1 MKTMAVFTAAG
12 SVAPS
17 TGVVNPG
24 PRGGLSMRLV
34 LAGSQRLVIESLA
47 AALTQRGLDVV
58 AVVTS
63 PREVFAKVAEHRP
76 DICLLSTH
84 FPSCSGLGVLRVITK
99 RHPGV
104 GVVMLSSGSAPEL
117 TRAAFRCGAAAV
129 ISTDCH
135 ISDIEHVLSCV
146 SQPERAFDR
155 GVLGIAARDF
165 RLSRVGNG
173 HRPGQLTP
181 REKEVLGHIAEGE
194 RTQQVA
200 CSLGISEATV
210 RTHVQNVLSKLGVH
224 SRLEAAIA
232 AAQTGVPGC
241 DLPDVPAWRAAASR

>member
-1 MKTMAVFTAAG
+1 MKTMAAFTAVD

-17 TGVVNPG
+17 TGVVSPG
-24 PRGGLSMRLV
+24 SRGSLSMRFV
-34 LAGSQRLVIESLA
+34 LADSQRLVIESLA
-47 AALTQRGLDVV
+47 AALTRRGFDVV
-58 AVVTS
+58 AVATS

-99 RHPGV
+99 RHPSV
-104 GVVMLSSGSAPEL
+104 GVVMLSSGSDPQL
-117 TRAAFRCGAAAV
+117 TRAALGCGAAAV
-129 ISTDCH
+129 ISRDWH
-135 ISDIEHVLSCV
+135 ISDIERVLSRV

-165 RLSRVGNG
+165 RLSGVGNG
-173 HRPGQLTP
+173 HGPVRLTS

-194 RTQQVA
+194 RTQQIA

-210 RTHVQNVLSKLGVH
+210 RTHVQNVLSKLGAH
-224 SRLEAAIA
+224 SRLEATIV
-232 AAQTGVPGC
+232 AAQAGVPGC
-241 DLPDVPAWRAAASR
+241 NLPGVPARRAADGR